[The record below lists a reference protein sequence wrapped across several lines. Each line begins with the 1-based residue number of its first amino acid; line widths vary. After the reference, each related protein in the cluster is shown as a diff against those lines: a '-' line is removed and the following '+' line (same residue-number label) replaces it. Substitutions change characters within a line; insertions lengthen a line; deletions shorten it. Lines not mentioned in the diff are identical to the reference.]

1 MNKKGFTLVELM
13 AVIILIGLL
22 ALIVSVPVNKL
33 INETR
38 NKLNNDQ
45 KRQIEIS
52 AESWAIDNPY
62 MVPPFTENKTETTIT
77 IDELFNSGY
86 LDTEI
91 VNMIDDNKIKA
102 CSYVKITLKTDS
114 ENSNK
119 NVYSYQFVE
128 MEEC

>member
-33 INETR
+33 IDEAR

-77 IDELFNSGY
+77 IGELFNSGY

-91 VNMIDDNKIKA
+91 VNMIDDNKIKT
-102 CSYVKITLKTDS
+102 CSYVKITLKTNS

-128 MEEC
+128 IEEC